1 MEQPYNLLG
10 VIQSVWRWRKRIL
23 QVCGVVA
30 LLSVVGSLLLS
41 NYYKSTAIFYAA
53 SSTVA
58 IPEPVGNET
67 KVIEYYGGEDAMDRM
82 LTIAESTEL
91 AQYLIQKYDLATQ
104 YDINVETEKGPSKVL
119 KRFRKLFS
127 VKKTKYAAIEI
138 SYEDHDRNLPK
149 RLMDDAIQKIDNM
162 GQELIKA
169 GQRKEFE
176 SRNSTIAVKEASLKT
191 LSDSLISL
199 RKKYKIYNA
208 LSQSEVYTS
217 QLSSAEKKKSSAE
230 AKVEVYS
237 KFRKYQDSVF
247 AARADLGAAEKEILL
262 FQGKLEQLNDGMSA
276 VESLNKVR
284 AEAVEQLSLNM
295 ERLKQLESSIQG
307 DFNSIY
313 IVEQPLRP
321 LEKSRPMRSIIVVLS
336 VFGAALFSII
346 GVLLL
351 EAYRSVNWK
360 EGLND

>member
-23 QVCGVVA
+23 QVCGVAAV
-30 LLSVVGSLLLS
+30 LSVVGALLLS

-91 AQYLIQKYDLATQ
+91 AQYLIQKYDLAKN
-104 YDINVETEKGPSKVL
+104 YKIDIDTEKGPSKVL

-138 SYEDHDRNLPK
+138 SYEDKDRELPK

-169 GQRKEFE
+169 GQRKEFN
-176 SRNSTIAVKEASLKT
+176 SRNSTIAVKEATLKM
-191 LSDSLISL
+191 LSDSLSGL

-208 LSQSEVYTS
+208 ESQSEEFTS
-217 QLSSAEKKKSSAE
+217 QLSSAEKKKSVAE
-230 AKVEVYS
+230 SKIEVYS
-237 KFRKYQDSVF
+237 KLRKYADSVF
-247 AARADLGAAEKEILL
+247 VGKAELASSLKEIEL
-262 FQGKLEQLNDGMSA
+262 FQTKLDQLNEGMSA

-295 ERLKQLESSIQG
+295 ERLKQLDASIKG

-313 IVEQPLRP
+313 IVERP
-321 LEKSRPMRSIIVVLS
+321 LHPIEKSRPMRSIIVILS
-336 VFGAALFSII
+336 VFAAFLFSII

-360 EGLND
+360 EVLYD